1 MNYGF
6 NMCAEP
12 TVTSTVEHRT
22 TTMAETTLTSD
33 AVVGTT
39 QRTIATASSIASKFR
54 KCAATYIV
62 PQSLRNDVTDI
73 LNETMVTFQCAGAK
87 TIKHYEH
94 PA

>member
-12 TVTSTVEHRT
+12 TVTSTVEHTT
-22 TTMAETTLTSD
+22 TTMAETTLTSH

-62 PQSLRNDVTDI
+62 P
-73 LNETMVTFQCAGAK
+73 
-87 TIKHYEH
+87 
-94 PA
+94 